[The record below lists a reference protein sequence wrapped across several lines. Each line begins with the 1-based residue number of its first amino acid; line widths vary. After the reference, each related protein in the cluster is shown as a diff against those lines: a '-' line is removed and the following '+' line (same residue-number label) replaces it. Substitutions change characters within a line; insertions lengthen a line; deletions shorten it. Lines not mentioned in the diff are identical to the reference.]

1 MKQYKIFKHP
11 DGSIEAVKQGWS
23 WPAFF
28 FSCFWA
34 LAKKMWLTGSAL
46 FLASLLLGA
55 FIGQADM
62 GTRGDSIIN
71 LLSIAISIIFGL
83 KGNDWREALLYK
95 QGFEEQE
102 IISAQSPEGALAI
115 FYKQHQ

>member
-11 DGSIEAVKQGWS
+11 NGDVEAVKQGWS

-34 LAKKMWLTGSAL
+34 MAKRMWLTGIAL

-55 FIGQADM
+55 VIGQAGM
-62 GTRGDSIIN
+62 GPRGDMIIN
-71 LLSIAISIIFGL
+71 IISIAISIIFGL
-83 KGNDWREALLYK
+83 KGNDWWESMLYS
-95 QGFEEQE
+95 QGYDDCEV
-102 IISAQSPEGALAI
+102 ISADTPQAALAI
-115 FYKQHQ
+115 FEQHKR